1 MKICEQ
7 CEMTPICAYAQNDYE
22 LPEIFEIRCRFY
34 KEEKAMEKQ
43 ELVAAELPAPA
54 EPEPVEAV
62 QVEPEQKEL
71 AEVEAAVQET
81 IDVMKDN
88 EKYPAKKKRRTITK
102 KQKEQ
107 ILELY
112 DQMKPEEIAEQMK
125 LPKNAVYEYI
135 KEEMGLA

>member
-7 CEMTPICAYAQNDYE
+7 CELTPICAYAQNDYE

-34 KEEKAMEKQ
+34 KEKKVAEHQKKG
-43 ELVAAELPAPA
+43 AAELPAPA
-54 EPEPVEAV
+54 EPEPVEELKED
-62 QVEPEQKEL
+62 QEQKGL

-81 IDVMKDN
+81 INAMEDN
-88 EKYPAKKKRRTITK
+88 EKYPAKKRRTITK
-102 KQKEQ
+102 KQKEK

-112 DQMKPEEIAEQMK
+112 DKMKPEEIAEQMK

>member
-1 MKICEQ
+1 MKICER

-22 LPEIFEIRCRFY
+22 LPEIFELRCRFY
-34 KEEKAMEKQ
+34 REEKVMEH
-43 ELVAAELPAPA
+43 EMLAAAELPAPA
-54 EPEPVEAV
+54 EKV
-62 QVEPEQKEL
+62 QEDQEQKGL

-81 IDVMKDN
+81 IDAMEDN
-88 EKYPAKKKRRTITK
+88 EKYPAKKRRAITK
-102 KQKEQ
+102 KQKEK

-112 DQMKPEEIAEQMK
+112 DKMKPEEIAEQMK